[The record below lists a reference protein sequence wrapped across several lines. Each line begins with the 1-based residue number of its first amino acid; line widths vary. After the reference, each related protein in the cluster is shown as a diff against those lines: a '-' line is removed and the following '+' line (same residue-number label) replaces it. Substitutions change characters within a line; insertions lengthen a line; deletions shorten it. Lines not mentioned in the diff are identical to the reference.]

1 MNILEYNSQSW
12 DKAVESG
19 NPWSIP
25 IGADVIEKA
34 RIGEW
39 EIILTPLKPTPREW
53 FGEVQ
58 GKDILC
64 LASGGGQQAPILA
77 AAGARVTS
85 FDNSAKQLE
94 QDAFV
99 ARRENL
105 EIRLEKGDAADLS
118 RFADGSFD
126 LIFHPCSNCFME
138 KLEPIW
144 REAYRVLRPGGALL
158 SGFNQPFI
166 YIFDRYAE
174 ENEGV
179 LQVRHRL
186 PYADLESLSEGELNE
201 MIQKHEAVEWSHTLD
216 EQIGGQIE
224 AGFVIAGFYEDW
236 WTDEARLLNKY
247 APTFIA
253 TKAVKL

>member
-1 MNILEYNSQSW
+1 MNVLEYNSQAW

-19 NPWSIP
+19 NPWSVP
-25 IGADVIEKA
+25 VGPDVIA
-34 RIGEW
+34 RAREGEW
-39 EIILTPLKPTPREW
+39 ELILTPMKAVPRDW
-53 FGEVQ
+53 FGDVG

-64 LASGGGQQAPILA
+64 LASGGGQQAPVLA

-85 FDNSAKQLE
+85 FDNSAKQLQ

-99 ARRENL
+99 AQRENL
-105 EIRLEKGDAADLS
+105 KIRLEKGDAADLS
-118 RFADGSFD
+118 RFADNSFD

-166 YIFDRYAE
+166 YIFDRYSE
-174 ENEGV
+174 ENEGI
-179 LQVRHRL
+179 LKVRHRL
-186 PYADLESLSEGELNE
+186 PYADVESLSEDELSE
-201 MIQKHEAVEWSHTLD
+201 MNAKHEAIEWSHTLD
-216 EQIGGQIE
+216 EQIGGQIA

>member
-1 MNILEYNSQSW
+1 MNILEYNSHAW
-12 DKAVESG
+12 DKSVESG
-19 NPWSIP
+19 NPWSVP
-25 IGADVIEKA
+25 VGPDVIEKA
-34 RIGEW
+34 RNGEW
-39 EIILTPLKPTPREW
+39 EIILTPLKATPREW

-85 FDNSAKQLE
+85 FDNSARQLE

-99 ARRENL
+99 AQRENL

-118 RFADGSFD
+118 RFVDGSFD
-126 LIFHPCSNCFME
+126 LIFHPCSNCVME

-166 YIFDRYAE
+166 YIFDRAAE
-174 ENEGV
+174 ENDGV

-186 PYADLESLSEGELNE
+186 PYADLESLNEAELSA
-201 MIQKHEAVEWSHTLD
+201 MIEKNEAVEWSHTLD
-216 EQIGGQIE
+216 EQIGGQIA
-224 AGFVIAGFYEDW
+224 AGFVIAGFFEDW

-253 TKAVKL
+253 TKAMKL